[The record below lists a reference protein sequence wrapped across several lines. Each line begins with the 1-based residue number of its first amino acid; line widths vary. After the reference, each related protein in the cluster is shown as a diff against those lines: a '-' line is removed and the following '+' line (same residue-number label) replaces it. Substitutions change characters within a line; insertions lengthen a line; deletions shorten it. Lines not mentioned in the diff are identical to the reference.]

1 MTEQDLAALSFK
13 AAAHDMETI
22 VRHIAERY
30 IRQGVPLTWRLL
42 HAVEAEALADLGFA
56 SRHDP
61 MVRCL
66 FDRPAEL
73 RFPETDDLV
82 DFGQSNALPAVFSF
96 AVAAYERAA
105 DARAD
110 TAAVPARSA
119 RAARMGRLAS
129 RRS

>member
-22 VRHIAERY
+22 VRHIAGRY

-42 HAVEAEALADLGFA
+42 HAVEAEAEALADLGFA

-105 DARAD
+105 DAHAD
-110 TAAVPARSA
+110 TVAVPARSA
-119 RAARMGRLAS
+119 RAS
-129 RRS
+129 RAWGD